1 MKKLL
6 TAFILLA
13 LAVPALAGLREDPH
27 SNWVIRGSAAY
38 IPSVP
43 YILLPWLGIAEALSA
58 DEDAGEKAELDFPPY
73 MAVEGMYSFND
84 RWSVGASLG
93 YCGLA
98 GRVRK
103 ADGTVKDGSR
113 TSLVLLP
120 LTVVGRCNYV
130 NHPAF
135 KLYGTLEAGAM
146 FSVSGGFSVVPDVQ
160 INPIGTE
167 FGGRRLF
174 GLFELGFGM
183 NYFGARVGMG
193 YRF

>member
-1 MKKLL
+1 MTIMKRFI
-6 TAFILLA
+6 TAVVLLA
-13 LAVPALAGLREDPH
+13 LAAPAFAQEGPK

-43 YILLPWLGIAEALSA
+43 YILLPWVGIAEALSA
-58 DEDAGEKAELDFPPY
+58 DEDAGEKADLNFPPY
-73 MAVEGMYSFND
+73 MAVEGLYSFNG

-93 YCGLA
+93 YCGLS
-98 GRVRK
+98 GKVLR
-103 ADGTVKDGSR
+103 ADGTVKSKDSI
-113 TSLVLLP
+113 VLLP
-120 LTVVGRCNYV
+120 LTVIGRCNYI

-146 FSVSGGFSVVPDVQ
+146 FSVSGDFAVVPDFQ
-160 INPIGTE
+160 LNPLGAE

-174 GLFELGFGM
+174 GLFEFGFGM
-183 NYFGARVGMG
+183 NYFGARIGAG